1 MMNFLYHQKIEFSKI
16 ESQEFQVQNGL
27 NICQVAFWKNEAFC
41 SILQRSFDIS
51 ILSY

>member
-1 MMNFLYHQKIEFSKI
+1 MMHCYFIKKIKVKKM

-27 NICQVAFWKNEAFC
+27 NMCQVAFWKTEAFC
-41 SILQRSFDIS
+41 SIFQRSFDIS